1 MAGHGGDPLATRA
14 GQGPS
19 GQDRRSRGPTEAAEE
34 QLSIAGS
41 GARPDKRPLPLRPEA
56 LIVVQLSAEV
66 PGQGPHGIQL
76 KVRQLRWRGVEPG
89 LQVPGR
95 LLKPLKVRPRGAVLD
110 LVGDHGTYPSTA
122 RACLQ
127 RPHSWAAKPLNDSHW
142 FGYEYDV
149 ELLVIAT
156 QVASSI
162 RS

>member
-1 MAGHGGDPLATRA
+1 MHIPRRFTVA
-14 GQGPS
+14 GQDAASSPS
-19 GQDRRSRGPTEAAEE
+19 TPRSSRGLASHRRAER
-34 QLSIAGS
+34 GS
-41 GARPDKRPLPLRPEA
+41 RVALVEVENLEPL
-56 LIVVQLSAEV
+56 
-66 PGQGPHGIQL
+66 
-76 KVRQLRWRGVEPG
+76 
-89 LQVPGR
+89 GR
-95 LLKPLKVRPRGAVLD
+95 LSSRDDAPRPRSTD

-149 ELLVIAT
+149 ELLMIAT